1 MSLEDAIKGIM
12 HYREQIHQGHLWG
25 DPVSLSEAMTKLAIY
40 NAYLADNLSPLHQ
53 GATDTSY
60 QIFRE
65 AKDKG
70 ESTTSA
76 EQMSRGESTKEREA
90 YEKCKHVYTSTSNL
104 ISVIQTRIRVL
115 ENQMKQEKI

>member
-1 MSLEDAIKGIM
+1 MLLTEAVKGIM
-12 HYREQIHQGHLWG
+12 HYREQIHGEHLWG
-25 DPVSLSEAMTKLAIY
+25 DPVSLSEAMTKLSIY
-40 NAYLADNLSPLHQ
+40 NAYLADSLAPLHRA
-53 GATDTSY
+53 ATDAAY

-70 ESTTSA
+70 ESVTSS
-76 EQMSRGESTKEREA
+76 EQMSRGESTEARES
-90 YEKCKHVYTSTSNL
+90 YEKVKHVYTSTSNM